1 MFHIFRIESGWIM
14 GEFRNGSQT
23 HFFDYSYIT
32 NFLEDFMKALL
43 YVHGDWAQDEYV
55 NQFKTA
61 WEPSTEK
68 WNITLNNGKLV
79 INIKKYADEDMRE
92 YREEKTLE
100 FNYYE
105 FLEAFIIEMK
115 GVLDKYG
122 LLGYRDS
129 WGEEF
134 PISLYLKLVDISR
147 RTNKIEFKTIS
158 QKDNMGFEARKTAI
172 EMEVALINEIFG

>member
-43 YVHGDWAQDEYV
+43 YVHGDWAQDEDV
-55 NQFKTA
+55 NQ
-61 WEPSTEK
+61 
-68 WNITLNNGKLV
+68 
-79 INIKKYADEDMRE
+79 
-92 YREEKTLE
+92 
-100 FNYYE
+100 
-105 FLEAFIIEMK
+105 
-115 GVLDKYG
+115 
-122 LLGYRDS
+122 
-129 WGEEF
+129 
-134 PISLYLKLVDISR
+134 
-147 RTNKIEFKTIS
+147 FKTIS